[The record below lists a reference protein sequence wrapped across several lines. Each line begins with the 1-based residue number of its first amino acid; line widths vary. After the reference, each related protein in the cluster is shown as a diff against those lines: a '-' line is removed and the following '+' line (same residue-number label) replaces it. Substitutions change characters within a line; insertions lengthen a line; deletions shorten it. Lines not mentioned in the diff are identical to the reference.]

1 MNTPLQRLLPVI
13 LIMSIGFTAF
23 SCKETVP
30 AVQQITTSADA
41 LRLLEPSTAVFAGTQ
56 TAPVKIEIDENQ
68 QFQSMEGFGY
78 ALTGGSAQV
87 LYKMSADKRKAL
99 LQELFDTT
107 GAALGISY
115 LRISIGAS
123 DLDATV
129 FSYDD
134 LPEGKTDTALTSFSI
149 EKDRTALIP
158 VLKEI
163 LAIRPDIRIMGSPWS
178 PPVWMK
184 DNDSTKGG
192 HLLKKYY
199 SVYAAYFV
207 RYIKAYAAEGIPID
221 AVTLQNEPMH
231 GGNNPSMLMTAT
243 EQTELIRD
251 HIGPAF
257 AAAGLKTKILAWDHN
272 GNHPEYPI
280 AVLNDSMARKY
291 VYGSAFHLYEG
302 DETALSKV
310 KTAHPDKALYFTEQW
325 TGSKSDFAGDFKWH
339 MKHIVIGTTRNWS
352 SVVLEWNLASDS
364 AFNPHTPGGCTECKG
379 ALTID
384 GDSVI
389 RNVSYYIIGQAS
401 KLIPPGSVRISSTEP
416 DGLSTVAFKT
426 PQGKTVL
433 LVLNESDQPKEYSV
447 VSGKQQFVQKIGP
460 GSAITSTW

>member
-1 MNTPLQRLLPVI
+1 MKKSVFLGLAAAAVSFL
-13 LIMSIGFTAF
+13 
-23 SCKETVP
+23 SCNLNPAEDTGTVT
-30 AVQQITTSADA
+30 VLTTSADGTK
-41 LRLLEPSTAVFAGTQ
+41 LLESSTTAFAGPTM
-56 TAPVKIEIDENQ
+56 AAVKVVVDDKQ
-68 QFQSMEGFGY
+68 QFQTMEGFGY

-87 LYKMSADKRKAL
+87 LYKMAPDKRKAL

-107 GAALGISY
+107 GTALGISY

-123 DLDATV
+123 DLDASV

-134 LPEGKTDTALTSFSI
+134 LPAGKTDTALASFSI
-149 EKDRTALIP
+149 DKDRSALIP

-163 LAIRPDIRIMGSPWS
+163 LAIRPDLRIMGSPWS

-199 SVYAAYFV
+199 GVYAAYFV
-207 RYIKAYAAEGIPID
+207 RYIKAYAFEGITID
-221 AVTLQNEPMH
+221 AVTLQNEPEH
-231 GGNNPSMLMTAT
+231 GGNNPSLLMTAT
-243 EQTELIRD
+243 EQAELIRD
-251 HIGPAF
+251 HVGPAF
-257 AAAGLKTKILAWDHN
+257 AAAGLKTRILAWDHN

-280 AVLNDSMARKY
+280 TVLNDSAARKY
-291 VYGSAFHLYEG
+291 VYGAAFHLYEG

-339 MKHIVIGTTRNWS
+339 IKHIVIGTTRNWS

-364 AFNPHTPGGCTECKG
+364 TWNPHTPGGCTECKG

-384 GDSVI
+384 GDQVK

-401 KLIPPGSVRISSTEP
+401 RMIPPGSVRISSTEP

-433 LVLNESDQPKEYSV
+433 LVLNEGDQPREFTV
-447 VSGKQQFVQKIGP
+447 VSGDKQFIQKIGA
-460 GSAITSTW
+460 GSAITCAW